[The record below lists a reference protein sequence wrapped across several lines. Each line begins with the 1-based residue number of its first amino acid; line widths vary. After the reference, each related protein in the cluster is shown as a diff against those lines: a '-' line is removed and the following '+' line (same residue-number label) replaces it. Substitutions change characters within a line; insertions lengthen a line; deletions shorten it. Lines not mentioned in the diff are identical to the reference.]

1 MEKKLVL
8 NERQR
13 FGSIAVAIVSLSLAG
28 VFSTQ
33 LPKLGSAIVLVA
45 TFVLIYLNLSPESRK
60 KPTLRYSAGI
70 FLACLLLLDSQ
81 TYFNQILSA
90 MARFW
95 PVMCLL
101 LGIALFKHSL
111 VRSGLAALI
120 SRPLIGRT
128 EGVQNSM
135 KVSVA
140 TAGLGVFGSLGTI
153 SIMCSA
159 LSSKVRNKLAL
170 SSIVVRALCSSMYV
184 LPTTVASAS
193 VAAAIPHL
201 NAGQVAL
208 LGAPL
213 LVFMLIGSMIPR
225 LEIAPVEQNPAALKL
240 EEALTLISL
249 VVAAGVFALYL
260 TSQVT
265 LSIATAMISGYIL
278 DVAFF
283 SKKDSSRALV
293 TEVARGIDGI
303 APEVLLL
310 AGSGLLILTMQK
322 LNVLSLMPVWL
333 VSTILDQNFVLV
345 TLLVIFPLITI
356 AGVHPLIL
364 FGIFFPVINAPIFDQ
379 LPVHYLAWT
388 SMFVMSNLLS
398 PTSIS
403 SILAATSL
411 QKNSRETS
419 YQSNWRFCIGLT
431 IFTFIYLSWL
441 AARH

>member
-1 MEKKLVL
+1 MEKKIVL
-8 NERQR
+8 NEWQR
-13 FGSIAVAIVSLSLAG
+13 FGSITVAILSFLIAG
-28 VFSTQ
+28 IFSTQ
-33 LPKLGSAIVLVA
+33 LPKIGSAVVLVA

-81 TYFNQILSA
+81 IYFNQILDA
-90 MARFW
+90 MTRFW

-101 LGIALFKHSL
+101 LGIALFRHSL
-111 VRSGLAALI
+111 VRSGLAGLI
-120 SRPLIGRT
+120 SRPLIGQTDGFR
-128 EGVQNSM
+128 NSL

-153 SIMCSA
+153 SIMCTA
-159 LSSKVRNKLAL
+159 LSPKVRNKLAL
-170 SSIVVRALCSSMYV
+170 SSIVVRALSSTMYV

-208 LGAPL
+208 LGTPL
-213 LVFMLIGSMIPR
+213 LVFMLAGSMVPR
-225 LEIAPVEQNPAALKL
+225 LETTTTEQGPTTLKL
-240 EEALTLISL
+240 EESLTLISL

-260 TSQVT
+260 TGHVT
-265 LSIATAMISGYIL
+265 VSIAIAMLSGYVL
-278 DVAFF
+278 DVVFF
-283 SKKDSSRALV
+283 SKKASSRAQL

-303 APEVLLL
+303 APEVMLL

-322 LNVLSLMPVWL
+322 LNVLAQMPPWL
-333 VSTILDQNFVLV
+333 VSTVLDQNFVLV

-364 FGIFFPVINAPIFDQ
+364 FGIFFPLITAPMFDQ
-379 LPVHYLAWT
+379 LPILYLAWT

-419 YQSNWRFCIGLT
+419 YFSNWRFCIGLA
-431 IFTFIYLSWL
+431 IFAFVYLSWL
-441 AARH
+441 AIRH